1 MAPATC
7 FPHAVPF
14 RCVEQSLTGIE
25 VAFEANLEK
34 LRPFMDEMLDVKA
47 TKWHDAYNTFRS
59 GVRDLGMR
67 SRCFLE

>member
-1 MAPATC
+1 MMPSLTC
-7 FPHAVPF
+7 SPHVVARRRVP
-14 RCVEQSLTGIE
+14 QSLTGIE

-59 GVRDLGMR
+59 GVRDLGT
-67 SRCFLE
+67 